1 MGGDI
6 LALFGVV
13 LAAAV
18 ADLLVPSEEGGTR
31 QAMHLLTALVVLILL
46 LRPFLAFLGSAED
59 FWQGD
64 VSFAETEQ
72 GKEDFEKMLSDAV
85 SARSAEE
92 LKTGLGALLQTEY
105 GVAPQDC
112 EIRVELSDTGELAR
126 IAVFLSGKALT
137 VDPRKIEQDLY
148 ERFFCVV
155 EVR

>member
-1 MGGDI
+1 MRSAAEHMPRVDAIGVSSAGVYVDNRI
-6 LALFGVV
+6 MVASLFLKV
-13 LAAAV
+13 
-18 ADLLVPSEEGGTR
+18 
-31 QAMHLLTALVVLILL
+31 
-46 LRPFLAFLGSAED
+46 
-59 FWQGD
+59 
-64 VSFAETEQ
+64 

-148 ERFFCVV
+148 ERFVCVV

>member
-105 GVAPQDC
+105 GVSPY
-112 EIRVELSDTGELAR
+112 RRNVL
-126 IAVFLSGKALT
+126 
-137 VDPRKIEQDLY
+137 
-148 ERFFCVV
+148 
-155 EVR
+155 